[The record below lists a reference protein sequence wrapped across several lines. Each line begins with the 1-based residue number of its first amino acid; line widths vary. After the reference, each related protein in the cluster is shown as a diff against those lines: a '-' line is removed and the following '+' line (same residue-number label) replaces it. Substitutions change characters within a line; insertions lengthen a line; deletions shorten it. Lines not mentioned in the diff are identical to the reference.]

1 MAGMGSQDMQMRWAK
16 LVAAGAIV
24 IVAVSCAKVADIP
37 MPGFS
42 SAAQW
47 DNHPQGS
54 AWTEATVA
62 ALRTDGA
69 DLISSVPGDVGA
81 YCPAYAQASPEK
93 RQAFWVGLV
102 SGMAKYESGWNPLA
116 TGGGGK
122 FLGLMQ
128 ISDDTAAQ
136 NGCARG
142 DGLLDGRANL
152 SCAVRIMSRQV
163 AEDGAIFEGSTGGW
177 RAMARDWMPFRK
189 KDVREDLAS
198 WTSKQ
203 SYCN

>member
-1 MAGMGSQDMQMRWAK
+1 
-16 LVAAGAIV
+16 
-24 IVAVSCAKVADIP
+24 

-47 DNHPQGS
+47 DSHPQGS

-69 DLISSVPGDVGA
+69 DLISSVPGDVGT

-142 DGLLDGRANL
+142 EGLLDGRANL

-163 AEDGAIFEGSTGGW
+163 ADDGAIFEGGTGGW
-177 RAMARDWMPFRK
+177 RGIARDWLPFRK
-189 KDVREDLAS
+189 KDVREDLAA

-203 SYCN
+203 AYCN

>member
-1 MAGMGSQDMQMRWAK
+1 MQRRWAK
-16 LVAAGAIV
+16 SLGAGALV
-24 IVAVSCAKVADIP
+24 LSTVSCAKIADVP

-47 DNHPQGS
+47 DSHPQGS

-62 ALRTDGA
+62 ALKIDGA
-69 DLISSVPGDVGA
+69 DLISSVPGDVGI
-81 YCPAYAQASPEK
+81 YCPAYARATPEN
-93 RQAFWVGLV
+93 REAFWVGLV
-102 SGMAKYESGWNPLA
+102 SGMAKYESGWNPMA
-116 TGGGGK
+116 RGDGGK

-142 DGLLDGRANL
+142 EGLLDGRANL

-163 AEDGAIFEGSTGGW
+163 AEDGAIFESNSGGW
-177 RAMARDWMPFRK
+177 RGLARDWLPFRK
-189 KDVREDLAS
+189 KHVREDLAS

-203 SYCN
+203 NYCN